1 MRIARSTGAVSGA
14 LIALLGSWGALVP
27 FVGPYFDYSFGINTS
42 WHYST
47 DRLWL
52 NVLPGVIAVLAG
64 VMLLLARTRAAGVLA
79 GWLAIVAGAWFTIG
93 PAVSL
98 SWEHGLGPIGAPL
111 GDRTRQMLELIGY
124 FYGVG
129 ALIVALAAFAIGRF
143 SSRPPVEAKEA
154 ADEPELEPTL
164 AEEPPVP
171 AGAHP

>member
-1 MRIARSTGAVSGA
+1 MRIARSTGALSGA
-14 LIALLGSWGALVP
+14 LIALVGIWGALVP

-42 WHYST
+42 WHYTT

-64 VMLLLARTRAAGVLA
+64 VLLLLARTRASGVLA
-79 GWLAIVAGAWFTIG
+79 GWLAIVAGAWFAIG

-98 SWEHGLGPIGAPL
+98 SWEPGLGPIGAPL

-129 ALIVALAAFAIGRF
+129 ALIIALAAFAIGRF
-143 SSRPPVEAKEA
+143 SSRPPVDAKVA
-154 ADEPELEPTL
+154 ADAPQLEPTL
-164 AEEPPVP
+164 LEEPRVT
-171 AGAHP
+171 AGAHT